1 MAELK
6 TQPSDRDV
14 DAFLESVPDTHRRA
28 DAIKICELM
37 ESVTGEPAK
46 MWGDSIVGFGSQH
59 LRYESGRELDWFK
72 VGFSPRKQSLTL
84 YLSGGFEPHA
94 ELLSKLGPHSTG
106 KGCLYIKRLDD
117 VDQKVLRRMIK
128 DSIGPAL
135 PRS

>member
-6 TQPSDRDV
+6 TRPSDRDV
-14 DAFLESVPDTHRRA
+14 DVFLESVPDAKRRA
-28 DAIKICELM
+28 DAIKVRELM
-37 ESVTGEPAK
+37 ESVTKEPAK

-84 YLSGGFEPHA
+84 YLTGGFEPHG

-106 KGCLYIKRLDD
+106 KGCLYIKRLDE
-117 VDQKVLRRMIK
+117 VDQGVLRQMIK
-128 DSIGPAL
+128 GSIGLA
-135 PRS
+135 

>member
-6 TQPSDRDV
+6 TRPSDRDV
-14 DAFLESVPDTHRRA
+14 DAFLESVPDSNRRA
-28 DAIKICELM
+28 DAIKVRELM
-37 ESVTGEPAK
+37 ESVTGESAK

-84 YLSGGFEPHA
+84 YLSGGFESHA

-106 KGCLYIKRLDD
+106 KGCLYIKRLED
-117 VDQKVLRRMIK
+117 VDETVLRKMIK
-128 DSIGPAL
+128 DSIGPA
-135 PRS
+135 